1 MHSTDIATKFG
12 ILALRVRYLPW
23 VGGGT
28 LAAFVL
34 WAVHIVPWINDKIA
48 ERRYRTQV
56 LQNLSG
62 LTMQE
67 RFLLCFCVHRGQRT
81 VYLMPNDSA
90 AQSLCN
96 KKLLVASSGLG
107 QVLSWPFTI
116 PHFVWEHVRA
126 NRNLLASD
134 AEWNNPELLHAFN
147 VFEQGIERNPNW
159 F

>member
-1 MHSTDIATKFG
+1 MNEGTTQFECVLSDELVGNNLHLGRGQQVINGRSRQTPGRMNFDWLKIFHLKPRYFFAVFFFGTLVLFLPTDVATKFG
-12 ILALRVRYLPW
+12 ILALRVCYLPW

-67 RFLLCFCVHRGQRT
+67 RFLLCFCVHRG
-81 VYLMPNDSA
+81 
-90 AQSLCN
+90 
-96 KKLLVASSGLG
+96 
-107 QVLSWPFTI
+107 
-116 PHFVWEHVRA
+116 
-126 NRNLLASD
+126 
-134 AEWNNPELLHAFN
+134 
-147 VFEQGIERNPNW
+147 
-159 F
+159 